1 MKSEPPGEH
10 PSDEL
15 DIATEDAPP
24 PPAGAPPNFRERLVL
39 HLKTTSPAALEQA
52 EREFC
57 GVFASVHEYVC
68 EQIAAQIPDWLP
80 WILENV
86 PSEELRSGYEAGHRI
101 LWVIPLPDGRVLVF
115 ETER

>member
-10 PSDEL
+10 PPDDL
-15 DIATEDAPP
+15 DIDIEDAPP
-24 PPAGAPPNFRERLVL
+24 PPAGAPLNFRERLVL

-52 EREFC
+52 EREFR

-68 EQIAAQIPDWLP
+68 EQIASHIPDWTP
-80 WILENV
+80 WIIANI
-86 PSEELRSGYEAGHRI
+86 PPEELREDYEAGRRV
-101 LWVIPLPDGRVLVF
+101 LWVIPLPNGRVLVF